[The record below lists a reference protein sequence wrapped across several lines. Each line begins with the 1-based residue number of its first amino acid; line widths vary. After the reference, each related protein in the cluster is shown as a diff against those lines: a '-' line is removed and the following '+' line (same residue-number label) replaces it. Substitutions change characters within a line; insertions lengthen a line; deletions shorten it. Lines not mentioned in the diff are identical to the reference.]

1 MFDEIVADLKLQ
13 HILTH
18 QEVTQPLAVRPLAEN
33 EQISMFDRGRPSV
46 MEQLAVK
53 NPAEKTKPVQTVPKK
68 SHAQEI

>member
-1 MFDEIVADLKLQ
+1 M
-13 HILTH
+13 
-18 QEVTQPLAVRPLAEN
+18 TQPLAVRPLAEN